1 MIPRM
6 EAIMNESDA
15 KEKIYAAITNSEY
28 LWRTATDI
36 AADTAVPLEKVMEV
50 LEQDDGFLEAERKNQ
65 RGKALYTTEQ
75 KYWKKTP
82 WTRLLLDAMTNTVG
96 I

>member
-15 KEKIYAAITNSEY
+15 KEKIRTAINDSGY
-28 LWRTATDI
+28 LWRTATGI
-36 AADTAVPLEKVMEV
+36 AADTRLPLEKVMEV
-50 LEQDDGFLEAERKNQ
+50 LEQADGFLEAERKNQ
-65 RGKALYTTEQ
+65 RGKTLYTTEQ